1 MKHHIDMFFIL
12 NVLNMLLL
20 KVYLLLYFMN
30 YEKALHILELDMDT
44 SSCDISVACI
54 KKQYHKLALLNHP
67 DKNDGTSESS
77 DIFLEIKSAYEFL
90 IKEVSNNTH
99 KCDSLEQDDFMENA
113 PAKYFRMTVG
123 AEVRLK
129 YAYIVKCTNFIKDTV
144 DLIINRIR
152 CRL

>member
-1 MKHHIDMFFIL
+1 MEF
-12 NVLNMLLL
+12 
-20 KVYLLLYFMN
+20 YFMD
-30 YEKALHILELDMDT
+30 YKKALQILEI
-44 SSCDISVACI
+44 DINEFHGELSIVNI

-67 DKNDGTSESS
+67 DKNDGTPESS
-77 DIFLEIKSAYEFL
+77 QKFLEIKSAYEFL